1 MINNLEHVV
10 RKKFLNPE
18 EVSSL
23 VSIFSYAFDDI
34 DAHKPHPNVA
44 QFHSEQVVGSEVL
57 SSVCRKIEAHFTD
70 TLGVTDI
77 FLAKC

>member
-34 DAHKPHPNVA
+34 DAHKPSPDSAPMGANRLRK
-44 QFHSEQVVGSEVL
+44 L
-57 SSVCRKIEAHFTD
+57 SAIH
-70 TLGVTDI
+70 
-77 FLAKC
+77 LAAPVSFI